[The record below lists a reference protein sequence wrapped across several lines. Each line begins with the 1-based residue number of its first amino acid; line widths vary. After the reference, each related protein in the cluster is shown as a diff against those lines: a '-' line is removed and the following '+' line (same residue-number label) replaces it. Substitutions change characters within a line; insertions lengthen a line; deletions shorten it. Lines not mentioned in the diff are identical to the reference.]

1 MSVRTA
7 NGAIYVQVSLDEDG
21 SDSKTIDEKQQLMR
35 MPSVVLNEVP

>member
-1 MSVRTA
+1 MNNA

-21 SDSKTIDEKQQLMR
+21 SDLENIDEKQQLR